1 MHILL
6 MRAGKGEG
14 RGEEGREEEGRRG
27 RGPTS
32 EKGGCGR
39 EGKGKRRRKG
49 GRGRGP
55 QWLVDTSHV
64 SNPEKYPA
72 VDAQPMEGR

>member
-14 RGEEGREEEGRRG
+14 RGGREEEGRRG
-27 RGPTS
+27 RGPTP

-39 EGKGKRRRKG
+39 EGKGKRKRKG

-55 QWLVDTSHV
+55 QWLVDTSYV
-64 SNPEKYPA
+64 RA
-72 VDAQPMEGR
+72 F

>member
-1 MHILL
+1 M
-6 MRAGKGEG
+6 
-14 RGEEGREEEGRRG
+14 RG
-27 RGPTS
+27 RGPTP

-39 EGKGKRRRKG
+39 EGKGKRKRKG

-64 SNPEKYPA
+64 PYPEIYPA
-72 VDAQPMEGR
+72 VDAQPMER